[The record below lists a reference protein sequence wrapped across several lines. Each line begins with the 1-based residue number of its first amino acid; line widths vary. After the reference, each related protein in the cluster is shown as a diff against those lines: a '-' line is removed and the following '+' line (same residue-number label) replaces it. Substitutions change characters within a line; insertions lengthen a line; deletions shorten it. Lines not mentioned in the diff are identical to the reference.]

1 MISKNSSQFRFSSVL
16 GGHASNLELLPV
28 LPIERAKRT
37 FMMQPTGGSCVISS
51 GITDGGCMTDIFT
64 RLKQDHDRHRA
75 MLERV
80 ADTSGDSQERREA
93 FEQLRIDVSA
103 HANAEEQ
110 SLYAEMLARPDLQD
124 KGRHSVAEH
133 KEADEYFEDLVDMD
147 FSSTGWLTRFKT
159 LKERLEH
166 HMDEEEDEIF
176 AAAKKD
182 ISKQRANEL
191 AKIFDERKPVEKQ
204 EVA

>member
-1 MISKNSSQFRFSSVL
+1 MEAL
-16 GGHASNLELLPV
+16 
-28 LPIERAKRT
+28 
-37 FMMQPTGGSCVISS
+37 
-51 GITDGGCMTDIFT
+51 MTDIFT
-64 RLKQDHDRHRA
+64 RLKKDHDKHRE

-80 ADTSGDSQERREA
+80 ADTSGDSKERREA

-133 KEADEYFEDLVDMD
+133 KEADDYFEDLVDMD
-147 FSSTGWLTRFKT
+147 FDNTGWLTRFKT

-166 HMDEEEDEIF
+166 HMDEEENEIF
-176 AAAKKD
+176 AAAKED
-182 ISKQRANEL
+182 LSAERAQEL
-191 AKIFDERKPVEKQ
+191 AKIFDERKPVEAE

>member
-1 MISKNSSQFRFSSVL
+1 MI
-16 GGHASNLELLPV
+16 
-28 LPIERAKRT
+28 
-37 FMMQPTGGSCVISS
+37 
-51 GITDGGCMTDIFT
+51 DIFT
-64 RLKQDHDRHRA
+64 RLKQDHDRHRE
-75 MLERV
+75 MLDRV
-80 ADTSGDSQERREA
+80 ADTSGDSKERREA

-133 KEADEYFEDLVDMD
+133 KELDEYFEELVDMD
-147 FSSTGWLTRFKT
+147 FASTGWLTRFKT

-166 HMDEEEDEIF
+166 HMGEEENEIF

-182 ISKQRANEL
+182 LSEERAEEL
-191 AKIFDERKPVEKQ
+191 AKIFNDRKPVEKR
-204 EVA
+204 EVAE

>member
-1 MISKNSSQFRFSSVL
+1 
-16 GGHASNLELLPV
+16 
-28 LPIERAKRT
+28 
-37 FMMQPTGGSCVISS
+37 
-51 GITDGGCMTDIFT
+51 MTDIFT
-64 RLKQDHDRHRA
+64 RLKQDHDRHRE
-75 MLERV
+75 MLDRV
-80 ADTSGDSQERREA
+80 AATSGDSKERREG
-93 FEQLRIDVSA
+93 FEKLRIDVSA

-110 SLYAEMLARPDLQD
+110 SLYAEMLSRPDLQD

-133 KEADEYFEDLVDMD
+133 KEAEDYFEDLVDMD
-147 FSSTGWLTRFKT
+147 FDSSGWLTRFKT

-182 ISKQRANEL
+182 LSAERAQEL
-191 AKIFDERKPVEKQ
+191 AKIFDDRKPVEKK

>member
-1 MISKNSSQFRFSSVL
+1 
-16 GGHASNLELLPV
+16 
-28 LPIERAKRT
+28 
-37 FMMQPTGGSCVISS
+37 
-51 GITDGGCMTDIFT
+51 MTDIFS
-64 RLKQDHDRHRA
+64 RLKQDHDRHRQ

-80 ADTSGDSQERREA
+80 ADTSGDSKERREA

-110 SLYAEMLARPDLQD
+110 SLYAEMLSRPDLQD

-133 KEADEYFEDLVDMD
+133 KEADEYFEDLVSKD
-147 FSSTGWLTRFKT
+147 FDNPGWLTRFKT

-166 HMDEEEDEIF
+166 HMDEEENEIF

-182 ISKQRANEL
+182 LSKQRAQEL
-191 AKIFDERKPVEKQ
+191 AEIFNERKPVEKT

>member
-1 MISKNSSQFRFSSVL
+1 
-16 GGHASNLELLPV
+16 
-28 LPIERAKRT
+28 
-37 FMMQPTGGSCVISS
+37 
-51 GITDGGCMTDIFT
+51 MTDIFT
-64 RLKQDHDRHRA
+64 RLKEDHDRHRE

-80 ADTSGDSQERREA
+80 GDTSGDSKERREA
-93 FEQLRIDVSA
+93 FKALRIDVSA

-133 KEADEYFEDLVDMD
+133 KEVDEYFDELVDMD

-159 LKERLEH
+159 LRHRLEH
-166 HMDEEEDEIF
+166 HMEEEENEIF

-182 ISKQRANEL
+182 LSQERAEEL
-191 AKIFDERKPVEKQ
+191 TKIFDKRKPVEKQ

>member
-1 MISKNSSQFRFSSVL
+1 
-16 GGHASNLELLPV
+16 
-28 LPIERAKRT
+28 
-37 FMMQPTGGSCVISS
+37 
-51 GITDGGCMTDIFT
+51 MTDIFA
-64 RLKQDHDRHRA
+64 RLKQDHDRHRE

-80 ADTSGDSQERREA
+80 GDTSGDSKERRES

-110 SLYAEMLARPDLQD
+110 SLYAEMLSRPDLQD

-133 KEADEYFEDLVDMD
+133 KEVDEYFEELTDME

-159 LKERLEH
+159 LRERLEH
-166 HMDEEEDEIF
+166 HMDEEENEIF

-182 ISKQRANEL
+182 LSDKRAEEL
-191 AKIFDERKPVEKQ
+191 AKIFNKRKPVEKQ
-204 EVA
+204 DVA

>member
-1 MISKNSSQFRFSSVL
+1 
-16 GGHASNLELLPV
+16 
-28 LPIERAKRT
+28 
-37 FMMQPTGGSCVISS
+37 
-51 GITDGGCMTDIFT
+51 MTDIFT
-64 RLKQDHDRHRA
+64 RLKQDHDRHRE

-80 ADTSGDSQERREA
+80 ADTSGDSQQRREA

-124 KGRHSVAEH
+124 KGRHSVSEH

-147 FSSTGWLTRFKT
+147 FDNSGWLTRFKT

-166 HMDEEEDEIF
+166 HMDEEENEIF
-176 AAAKKD
+176 AAAKQD
-182 ISKQRANEL
+182 LSDERAQEL
-191 AKIFDERKPVEKQ
+191 AKIFDERKPVEAE

>member
-1 MISKNSSQFRFSSVL
+1 
-16 GGHASNLELLPV
+16 
-28 LPIERAKRT
+28 
-37 FMMQPTGGSCVISS
+37 
-51 GITDGGCMTDIFT
+51 MTDIFT
-64 RLKQDHDRHRA
+64 RLKQDHDRHRE

-80 ADTSGDSQERREA
+80 ADTSGDSKERRDA
-93 FEQLRIDVSA
+93 FEQLRVDVSA

-110 SLYAEMLARPDLQD
+110 SLYAEMLARPDLQE

-147 FSSTGWLTRFKT
+147 LSSSGWLTRFKT

-166 HMDEEEDEIF
+166 HMDEEENEIF
-176 AAAKKD
+176 AAAKKEL
-182 ISKQRANEL
+182 SEERANEL
-191 AKIFDERKPVEKQ
+191 AKIFDNRKPVEKR

>member
-1 MISKNSSQFRFSSVL
+1 
-16 GGHASNLELLPV
+16 
-28 LPIERAKRT
+28 
-37 FMMQPTGGSCVISS
+37 
-51 GITDGGCMTDIFT
+51 MTDIFT
-64 RLKQDHDRHRA
+64 RLKQDHDKHRE

-80 ADTSGDSQERREA
+80 ADTSGDSKERREA

-124 KGRHSVAEH
+124 KGRHSVSEH
-133 KEADEYFEDLVDMD
+133 KEADDYFEDLVDMD
-147 FSSTGWLTRFKT
+147 FDNSGWLTRFKT

-166 HMDEEEDEIF
+166 HMDEEENEIF
-176 AAAKKD
+176 AAAKED
-182 ISKQRANEL
+182 LSAERAQEL
-191 AKIFDERKPVEKQ
+191 AKIFDERKPVEAE

>member
-1 MISKNSSQFRFSSVL
+1 
-16 GGHASNLELLPV
+16 
-28 LPIERAKRT
+28 
-37 FMMQPTGGSCVISS
+37 
-51 GITDGGCMTDIFT
+51 MTDIFT
-64 RLKQDHDRHRA
+64 CLKQDHDRHRE
-75 MLERV
+75 MLDRV
-80 ADTSGDSQERREA
+80 AATSGDSEERRQA
-93 FEQLRIDVSA
+93 FEKLRIDVSA

-110 SLYAEMLARPDLQD
+110 SLYAEMLSRSDLQD

-133 KEADEYFEDLVDMD
+133 KEVEDYFEDLVDMEFD
-147 FSSTGWLTRFKT
+147 SSGWLTRFKT

-182 ISKQRANEL
+182 LSAERANEL
-191 AKIFDERKPVEKQ
+191 AKIFDDRKPAEKK

>member
-1 MISKNSSQFRFSSVL
+1 
-16 GGHASNLELLPV
+16 
-28 LPIERAKRT
+28 
-37 FMMQPTGGSCVISS
+37 
-51 GITDGGCMTDIFT
+51 MTDIFT
-64 RLKQDHDRHRA
+64 RLKQDHDRHRE

-80 ADTSGDSQERREA
+80 ADTSGDTKERRES
-93 FEQLRIDVSA
+93 FEQLRVDVSA

-124 KGRHSVAEH
+124 TGRHSVAEH

-147 FSSTGWLTRFKT
+147 FGSTGWLTRFKT

-166 HMDEEEDEIF
+166 HMEEEENEIF

-182 ISKQRANEL
+182 LSDERAQEL
-191 AKIFDERKPVEKQ
+191 ANIFDERKPIEKQ
-204 EVA
+204 EVS